1 MRAGDVCSWS
11 AWPLAA
17 VHYRL
22 TTGRKTLVRTMP
34 KWQEAELPEMGR
46 LLDVAAVVEM
56 LERANEMLTGAVG
69 FETSAHIDTARHFG
83 SDTA

>member
-1 MRAGDVCSWS
+1 
-11 AWPLAA
+11 
-17 VHYRL
+17 
-22 TTGRKTLVRTMP
+22 MP

-46 LLDVAAVVEM
+46 LLDVTAVVEM